1 MSPGA
6 GRLLSASADP
16 RGTTRTPIGRTPGD
30 GQLVESHEEL
40 LRLQAKWCEGGDL
53 LRRYR
58 NRLEKLLA
66 TPVTATIRDGSDAAS
81 ARATSAPS
89 GNALHVTGAATV
101 DLKRRS
107 GRDLVHHARPRGRR
121 WRPAQNH
128 ASRAMRAVIA
138 ARTARGVAGR
148 DMQTHHQY
156 ATRAGRHVAGV
167 RAGAHSSEGP
177 VFSLASTQRGYR
189 AALTAAVKQ
198 ARSQAAAMAAAAGL
212 RITGVVS
219 IQEDQ
224 NDRYAVYG
232 AASGDALAPAR
243 VVAVP
248 TRPGRS
254 QVSASVTAVFADA
267 PVA

>member
-1 MSPGA
+1 M
-6 GRLLSASADP
+6 R
-16 RGTTRTPIGRTPGD
+16 
-30 GQLVESHEEL
+30 EH
-40 LRLQAKWCEGGDL
+40 LRQATLTAAVCV
-53 LRRYR
+53 
-58 NRLEKLLA
+58 LA
-66 TPVTATIRDGSDAAS
+66 VAAYTTIRGGSDAAS

-101 DLKRRS
+101 ALKPDRAVIS
-107 GRDLVHHARPRGRR
+107 FTTRGRG
-121 WRPAQNH
+121 PTLAAAQNH

-138 ARTARGVAGR
+138 AMTAGGVAGR

-156 ATRAGRHVAGV
+156 ATRAGRHVAGYVAEQSLTVTV
-167 RAGAHSSEGP
+167 RDISRAGKLDAAGVSAGAHSSEGP
-177 VFSLASTQRGYR
+177 VFSLASKQRGYR
-189 AALTAAVKQ
+189 VAL
-198 ARSQAAAMAAAAGL
+198 AAAAGL
-212 RITGVVS
+212 RITAVVS

-232 AASGDALAPAR
+232 AASADALAPAR